1 MSVDVRKRT
10 GGTLDG
16 RVPSERRTGAPAR
29 TPGGTW
35 GWIAQVLTGGALG
48 VLVVVHLVAQ
58 HFVVDAPAGLR
69 DYDAVI
75 AYLASPVLLVVEGL
89 FLVAV
94 TWHAMLG
101 VRAIAFDLG
110 LGAVGRRR
118 VTVAVTVLGVATLGY
133 GVWLLALLAGA
144 G

>member
-1 MSVDVRKRT
+1 MSVGVRDRT
-10 GGTLDG
+10 GDALDG
-16 RVPSERRTGAPAR
+16 RIPDEHGGGAPSRAS
-29 TPGGTW
+29 GGGW

-75 AYLASPVLLVVEGL
+75 AYLSSPLLLVVEGL

-101 VRAIAFDLG
+101 VRAIALDLG
-110 LGAVGRRR
+110 PGAVGRRR

-133 GVWLLALLAGA
+133 GFWLLAVLAGA

>member
-1 MSVDVRKRT
+1 M
-10 GGTLDG
+10 
-16 RVPSERRTGAPAR
+16 
-29 TPGGTW
+29 
-35 GWIAQVLTGGALG
+35 
-48 VLVVVHLVAQ
+48 LVIEA
-58 HFVVDAPAGLR
+58 
-69 DYDAVI
+69 
-75 AYLASPVLLVVEGL
+75 L

-94 TWHAMLG
+94 AWHAMLG

-133 GVWLLALLAGA
+133 GFWLLALLAGA

>member
-1 MSVDVRKRT
+1 MSVDVRDRT
-10 GGTLDG
+10 GGALDG
-16 RVPSERRTGAPAR
+16 RAPEERRVGAPAR
-29 TPGGTW
+29 ASGGSW
-35 GWIAQVLTGGALG
+35 GWIAQVVTGGALG

-75 AYLASPVLLVVEGL
+75 AYLASPLMLVIEAL
-89 FLVAV
+89 FLVVV

-118 VTVAVTVLGVATLGY
+118 VTVAVSVLGVVTLGY
-133 GVWLLALLAGA
+133 GIWLLALLAGA

>member
-1 MSVDVRKRT
+1 MSVDVRGRT
-10 GGTLDG
+10 GGALDG
-16 RVPSERRTGAPAR
+16 RAPDA
-29 TPGGTW
+29 PGPMAPPRASGGGW
-35 GWIAQVLTGGALG
+35 GWIAQVVSGGLLG

-75 AYLASPVLLVVEGL
+75 AYLASPVMLVIEAL
-89 FLVAV
+89 FLVVV

-101 VRAIAFDLG
+101 VRAIALDLG
-110 LGAVGRRR
+110 LGATGRRR
-118 VTVAVTVLGVATLGY
+118 VTVGVSVLGAVTLGY
-133 GVWLLALLAGA
+133 GFWLLALLAGA